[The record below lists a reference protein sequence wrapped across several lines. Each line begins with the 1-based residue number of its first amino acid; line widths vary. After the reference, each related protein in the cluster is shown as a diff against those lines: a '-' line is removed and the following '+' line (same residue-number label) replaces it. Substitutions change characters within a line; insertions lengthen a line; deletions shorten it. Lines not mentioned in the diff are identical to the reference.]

1 MKKFFPLIILILL
14 SISISFS
21 DPLRYRVLL
30 VEGTTTYD
38 EYISSFF
45 IEKMLIS
52 WNIPFDKLKSNERI
66 TGDLLKRGITL
77 LYSSVIL
84 SRSSSYLSS
93 EEVNI
98 LKNLSGESGLSVI
111 SFFNF
116 PDYRISSI
124 FGIKSF
130 SGLKSAYRFDLTDE
144 DPFIT
149 KGFEGERLYG
159 GNFMG
164 VLTEKTIKKYV
175 HGNGDPVFFSFEY
188 KNGTNYYFALSPSDW
203 GIYDGRHL
211 LLRRAIFQ
219 NSGFGFLFF
228 DLEGTLLMRFD
239 DPLGPVVVLSD
250 PAGIPYFPS
259 NKKMD
264 RSDWKKTLEILKKH
278 DAGMSL
284 LVVTGFPDDANPSRG
299 KLYKNGVEITSRT
312 CGTVYDTK
320 DLKYQFV
327 SGTRGGKI
335 MDFEEEYSAI
345 KEVMEY
351 EKIDIQQHGWTHY
364 DLHRWVWC
372 ASPSKYFPDLWVR
385 EFYHYY
391 NRTDAS
397 YSEQWNAIEK
407 GYNNIKSWFG
417 VEPAFFAFPAN
428 AYSKNT
434 LDVLKNFG
442 YRMAN
447 GIGKDFFILKD
458 GKFTVPY
465 FIETTSA
472 KLLQWNPFMVNIWI
486 PRSFPF
492 IVYTHDYE
500 LLYFG
505 IDWLDYWFEQ
515 FEKLNVK
522 NFMSFGELLG
532 YLLSEVEAIVR
543 PDLYG
548 MTFTVDI
555 SNTGGPNNLPSSR
568 YFSTRSMKMF
578 LKVPK
583 KWVGHKEIGEKE
595 VIEIKLDPFKEKTF
609 YVGRFNIS
617 ENDSL
622 RERTD
627 KPSGKK

>member
-1 MKKFFPLIILILL
+1 MKKIFIYVIFLSFFC
-14 SISISFS
+14 SISFS
-21 DPLRYRVLL
+21 DPVRYRVLL
-30 VEGTTTYD
+30 VEGANTYD
-38 EYISSFF
+38 EYLNSFF
-45 IEKMLIS
+45 VEKMLIS
-52 WNIPFDKLKSNERI
+52 WNIPFDKLKVNQRI
-66 TGDLLKRGITL
+66 TRELLKNGITL
-77 LYSSVIL
+77 LYSTVIL
-84 SRSSSYLSS
+84 SRSSSYLNN
-93 EEVNI
+93 EEIQI
-98 LKNLSGESGLSVI
+98 LKGLSGESGLSVL

-116 PDYRISSI
+116 PDDRISSL

-130 SGLKSAYRFDLTDE
+130 SGLKSAYRFDLTDA

-159 GNFMG
+159 GHFIG
-164 VLTEKTIKKYV
+164 VVTEQSIKKYV
-175 HGNGDPVFFSFEY
+175 LGNGDPVFFSYEY
-188 KNGTNYYFALSPSDW
+188 NKGTNYYFGFFPSDW

-219 NSGFGFLFF
+219 NSGFGFLYF

-239 DPLGPVVVLSD
+239 DPLGPVVALSD

-259 NKKMD
+259 SKKMD
-264 RSDWKKTLEILKKH
+264 RNDWRQTVEVLKKH
-278 DAGMSL
+278 NAGMSL
-284 LVVTGFPDDANPSRG
+284 LVVTGFPDDAEPSRG
-299 KLYKNGVEITSRT
+299 KLFKNGVEITSRT

-320 DLKYQFV
+320 DLKYQFF
-327 SGTRGGKI
+327 SGTRAGKI
-335 MDFEEEYSAI
+335 MDFEEEYKAV
-345 KEVMEY
+345 KEAMEY

-372 ASPSKYFPDLWVR
+372 ASPSKYFPDSWVR

-391 NRTDAS
+391 NGTDAS

-434 LDVLKNFG
+434 FDVLKNFG

-447 GIGKDFFILKD
+447 GIDKDLFILKD
-458 GKFTVPY
+458 GKFIVPF

-472 KLLQWNPFMVNIWI
+472 KLLQWNPYMVNIWI

-505 IDWLDYWFEQ
+505 IDWLDMWFEQ
-515 FEKLNVK
+515 FEKMDVK
-522 NFMSFGELLG
+522 NFMTFGELMG
-532 YLLSEVEAIVR
+532 YLLSEVEAVVR
-543 PDLYG
+543 PELYG

-555 SNTGGPNNLPSSR
+555 SNTGGPNDLPSSR
-568 YFSTRSMKMF
+568 YFSTRNMKILF
-578 LKVPK
+578 KVPK
-583 KWVGHKEIGEKE
+583 KWVGHRELGGKEI
-595 VIEIKLDPFKEKTF
+595 VEIKLDPFKEKTF

-617 ENDSL
+617 DKDSW
-622 RERTD
+622 RERSD
-627 KPSGKK
+627 KPSGK

>member
-1 MKKFFPLIILILL
+1 MKKIFIYIIFLSFFC
-14 SISISFS
+14 SISFS
-21 DPLRYRVLL
+21 DPVRYRVLL
-30 VEGTTTYD
+30 VEGTNTYD
-38 EYISSFF
+38 EYLNSFF
-45 IEKMLIS
+45 VEKMLIS
-52 WNIPFDKLKSNERI
+52 WNIPFDKLKVNQRI
-66 TGDLLKRGITL
+66 TRELLKNGITL
-77 LYSSVIL
+77 LYSTVIL
-84 SRSSSYLSS
+84 SRSSSYLNN
-93 EEVNI
+93 EEIQI
-98 LKNLSGESGLSVI
+98 LKVLSGESGLSVL

-116 PDYRISSI
+116 PDDRISSL

-130 SGLKSAYRFDLTDE
+130 SGLKSAYRFDLTDA

-149 KGFEGERLYG
+149 KGFEGESLYG
-159 GNFMG
+159 GHFIG
-164 VLTEKTIKKYV
+164 VVTEQSIKKYAL
-175 HGNGDPVFFSFEY
+175 GNGDPVFFSYEY
-188 KNGTNYYFALSPSDW
+188 NKGTNYYFGFFPSDW

-219 NSGFGFLFF
+219 NSGFGFLYF

-239 DPLGPVVVLSD
+239 DPLGPVVALSD

-259 NKKMD
+259 SKKMD
-264 RSDWKKTLEILKKH
+264 RNDWRKTVEVLKKH
-278 DAGMSL
+278 NAGMSL
-284 LVVTGFPDDANPSRG
+284 LVVTGFPDDAEPSRG
-299 KLYKNGVEITSRT
+299 KLFKNGVEITSRT

-327 SGTRGGKI
+327 SGTRAGKI
-335 MDFEEEYSAI
+335 MDFEEEYKAV
-345 KEVMEY
+345 KEAMDY

-372 ASPSKYFPDLWVR
+372 ASPSKYFPDSWVR

-391 NRTDAS
+391 NGTDAS

-434 LDVLKNFG
+434 FDVLKNFG

-447 GIGKDFFILKD
+447 GIDKDLFILKD
-458 GKFTVPY
+458 GKFIVPF

-472 KLLQWNPFMVNIWI
+472 KLLQWNPYMANIWI

-505 IDWLDYWFEQ
+505 FDWFDWWFEQ
-515 FEKLNVK
+515 FEKMNVK
-522 NFMSFGELLG
+522 NFMTFGELMG
-532 YLLSEVEAIVR
+532 YLLSEVEAVVR
-543 PDLYG
+543 PELYG
-548 MTFTVDI
+548 MTFTIDI
-555 SNTGGPNNLPSSR
+555 SNTGGPNDLPSSR
-568 YFSTRSMKMF
+568 YFSTRNMKILF
-578 LKVPK
+578 KVPK
-583 KWVGHKEIGEKE
+583 KWVGHKELGGKE
-595 VIEIKLDPFKEKTF
+595 VVEIKLDPFKEKKF

-617 ENDSL
+617 EKENW
-622 RERTD
+622 REKAE
-627 KPSGKK
+627 KPSGK

>member
-1 MKKFFPLIILILL
+1 MKRIVILTIFFFLFY
-14 SISISFS
+14 SISFS
-21 DPLRYRVLL
+21 DPVRYRVLL
-30 VEGTTTYD
+30 VEGTNTYD
-38 EYISSFF
+38 EYLNSFV

-52 WNIPFDKLKSNERI
+52 WNIPFDKLKVNQRI
-66 TGDLLKRGITL
+66 GRELLKNGITL
-77 LYSSVIL
+77 LYSTVIL
-84 SRSSSYLSS
+84 SRSSLHLNN
-93 EEVNI
+93 EEVEI
-98 LKNLSGESGLSVI
+98 LKSLSGNSGLSVL

-116 PDYRISSI
+116 PDNRISSL

-130 SGLKSAYRFDLTDE
+130 TGLKWAYRFDLTDA
-144 DPFIT
+144 DPFIVN
-149 KGFEGERLYG
+149 GLEGERLYG
-159 GNFMG
+159 GSFMG
-164 VLTEKTIKKYV
+164 VVTEQSIKKYA
-175 HGNGDPVFFSFEY
+175 HGNGDPVFFSYEY
-188 KNGTNYYFALSPSDW
+188 NKGTNYYFGFSPSDW

-219 NSGFGFLFF
+219 NSGFGFLYFN
-228 DLEGTLLMRFD
+228 LEGTLLMRFD
-239 DPLGPVVVLSD
+239 DPLGPVVALSD

-259 NKKMD
+259 YKKMD
-264 RSDWKKTLEILKKH
+264 RNDWRQTVEVLKKH
-278 DAGMSL
+278 NAGMSL
-284 LVVTGFPDDANPSRG
+284 LIVTGFPDDANPSRG
-299 KLYKNGVEITSRT
+299 KLFKNGVEITSRT

-327 SGTRGGKI
+327 SGTRAGKI
-335 MDFEEEYSAI
+335 MDFEEEYKAV
-345 KEVMEY
+345 KEAMDY

-372 ASPSKYFPDLWVR
+372 ASPSKYFPDSWVR

-391 NRTDAS
+391 NSSEAS

-407 GYNNIKSWFG
+407 GYNNIRSWFG

-434 LDVLKNFG
+434 FDVLKNFG

-447 GIGKDFFILKD
+447 GIDKDFFILKN
-458 GKFTVPY
+458 GEFIVPF

-472 KLLQWNPFMVNIWI
+472 KLLQWNPYMVNIWI

-505 IDWLDYWFEQ
+505 IDWLDWWFEQ

-532 YLLSEVEAIVR
+532 YLLSEVEAVVR
-543 PDLYG
+543 PELYG
-548 MTFTVDI
+548 MIFTVDI

-568 YFSTRSMKMF
+568 YFSTRNMKILF
-578 LKVPK
+578 KVPK
-583 KWVGHKEIGEKE
+583 KWVGHKELGGKE
-595 VIEIKLDPFKEKTF
+595 VVEIKLDPFKEKTL
-609 YVGRFNIS
+609 YVGRYNIS
-617 ENDSL
+617 EKDSWK
-622 RERTD
+622 ERTD
-627 KPSGKK
+627 KPSGK